1 MIQHFLMNCQCFKIG
16 RLTINLGY
24 RRCLSLLY
32 RMIFSCLHLIRVRS
46 EEFSGG
52 GKGVAN
58 LQERSVCFGFI
69 KNVMQ

>member
-1 MIQHFLMNCQCFKIG
+1 MPESVVSNV
-16 RLTINLGY
+16 
-24 RRCLSLLY
+24 
-32 RMIFSCLHLIRVRS
+32 HLIRVRS

>member
-1 MIQHFLMNCQCFKIG
+1 MIQHFLLNCQRFKIG
-16 RLTINLGY
+16 RLTINPDY

-46 EEFSGG
+46 KEFSGG